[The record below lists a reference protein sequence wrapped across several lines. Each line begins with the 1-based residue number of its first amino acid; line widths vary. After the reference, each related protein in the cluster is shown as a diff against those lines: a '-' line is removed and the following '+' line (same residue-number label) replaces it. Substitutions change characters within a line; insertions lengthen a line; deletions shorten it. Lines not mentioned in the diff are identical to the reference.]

1 MSKIN
6 DVMQLRADPTP
17 EEWNDVVNKPPHYN
31 QGGME
36 AIDYIKQ
43 QLGEGIVDYCEGN
56 VLKYLHRW
64 RYKNGLQDFC
74 LVLKQDGQR
83 TIGARMKV
91 IEGNFGE
98 KANEDKITVPLVFN
112 AITEKEDLTTYED
125 AFCVVKSEEFI
136 VVSTNMDTLDLYFL
150 LDQLKLSLLTGGDYE
165 L

>member
-1 MSKIN
+1 
-6 DVMQLRADPTP
+6 
-17 EEWNDVVNKPPHYN
+17 
-31 QGGME
+31 
-36 AIDYIKQ
+36 
-43 QLGEGIVDYCEGN
+43 
-56 VLKYLHRW
+56 
-64 RYKNGLQDFC
+64 
-74 LVLKQDGQR
+74 
-83 TIGARMKV
+83 MKV

-125 AFCVVKSEEFI
+125 AFCVIKSEEFI